1 MAKAY
6 DPRDR
11 FWQQAKKEGLRA
23 RSAFKLDEIQRRFH
37 VLRPGGRVLDLG
49 AAPGGWCQIAAREVG
64 PKGFVLGLDLEPIAR
79 LPAPAETWVADA
91 FAPDLPARLRREGRA
106 PYDAV
111 LSDLAPKTSGVRS
124 ADEARSLDL
133 AGRALGLSLE
143 MLKPSG
149 SFVVKVFM
157 GGDFESFLKQCRR
170 AFRQVRVVRPEASVA
185 RGSKEVYLVCR
196 EPRRVPE
203 SSAAPDGST
212 PESGVGPEG
221 S

>member
-1 MAKAY
+1 MPKAY
-6 DPRDR
+6 HPRDR
-11 FWQQAKKEGLRA
+11 FWRKAKKEGLRA

-64 PKGFVLGLDLEPIAR
+64 PEGFVLGIDLEPIPR
-79 LPAPAETWVADA
+79 LPAPARTWVADA
-91 FAPDLPARLRREGRA
+91 FSPELLARLRTEGRA

-124 ADEARSLDL
+124 ADEARSLEL

-143 MLKPSG
+143 VLKPSG
-149 SFVVKVFM
+149 KFVVKVFM
-157 GGDFESFLKQCRR
+157 GGDFESFLRQCRA
-170 AFRQVRVVRPEASVA
+170 AFEQVRVVRPEASVA

-196 EPRRVPE
+196 GPRRIEE
-203 SSAAPDGST
+203 SART
-212 PESGVGPEG
+212 SGGFPRGEG
-221 S
+221 VAKRAS